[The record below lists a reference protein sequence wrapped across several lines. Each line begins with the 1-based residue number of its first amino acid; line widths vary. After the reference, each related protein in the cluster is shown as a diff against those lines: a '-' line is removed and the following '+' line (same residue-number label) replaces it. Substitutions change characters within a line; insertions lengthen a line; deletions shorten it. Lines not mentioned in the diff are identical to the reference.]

1 MKVTYLF
8 LLQETNYFTFY
19 TVSADPYGFSCHLNR
34 EVFIRL
40 QLSEHK
46 KSITFKQQQKITPQE

>member
-8 LLQETNYFTFY
+8 LLQETFTFY
-19 TVSADPYGFSCHLNR
+19 TVSADPYGFSCHLKR

-40 QLSEHK
+40 QLSEYK
-46 KSITFKQQQKITPQE
+46 KSITFKQQQKINPQE